1 MVMVFYDSVRT
12 TNKVIAVVLEA
23 FVDFMG
29 VRPLHWSFDIDALF
43 AYRPTFFIS
52 NVEPSFV
59 EPKATLNALVFNDA
73 DDQGY
78 GESSNG

>member
-1 MVMVFYDSVRT
+1 MVMVFYDSVRA

-29 VRPLHWSFDIDALF
+29 VRPLHWSFGLDDLF
-43 AYRPTFFIS
+43 TNTPTIFIS

-59 EPKATLNALVFNDA
+59 MPHATLNALVFNDA